1 MSLERKIK
9 TRKAGLQH
17 GELYANMDSLLKL
30 YKYGNACTITKVF
43 ASQQQDADMEANDD
57 IDQVPALVSVDD
69 DTLGVGPMCN
79 KVRAKFHQTAL
90 SKSTTQCLIAHCAPH
105 TSAPTM
111 NPSNPGFS
119 IPTGVMST
127 DPMRCFP
134 PYGDWDSPP
143 PGTPEMFDHTQHRT
157 YAAVSLRDLRL
168 QLPLVF
174 EHHFER
180 NAHGVWEQKQ
190 PLFFAVEGSTQV
202 FKALDAAEQR
212 YYHFHD
218 KNIAIF
224 ATATYEEAKA
234 RAKK

>member
-9 TRKAGLQH
+9 TRKADLQH

-57 IDQVPALVSVDD
+57 IDQVPVLH
-69 DTLGVGPMCN
+69 P
-79 KVRAKFHQTAL
+79 
-90 SKSTTQCLIAHCAPH
+90 STRHR
-105 TSAPTM
+105 S
-111 NPSNPGFS
+111 
-119 IPTGVMST
+119 
-127 DPMRCFP
+127 MRCFP

-143 PGTPEMFDHTQHRT
+143 PGTPETFDHTQHCT
-157 YAAVSLRDLRL
+157 YAAVSLRDFRL

-180 NAHGVWEQKQ
+180 SAHGVWEQKQ

-212 YYHFHD
+212 YYHFHN

-224 ATATYEEAKA
+224 ATATYKEAKA
-234 RAKK
+234 RVKK